1 MPGRLGFGGK
11 RELVARALDWSG
23 TAGILSRYP
32 ARDSLL
38 VLNYHRIG
46 NADDDLYDPG
56 VFSAT
61 ADALND
67 QVEYLKRRVS
77 LITLE
82 EALAFIGGA
91 KEKTRRCRVLL
102 TFDDG
107 YLDNFQLAFPI

>member
-1 MPGRLGFGGK
+1 MFGRK
-11 RELVARALDWSG
+11 RELLAEGLFWSG
-23 TAGILSRYP
+23 GKFLLERLR

-46 NADDDLYDPG
+46 DAHQDPFDPG

-61 ADALND
+61 GAQLSEQIA
-67 QVEYLKRRVS
+67 YLKRHVS

-82 EALAFIGGA
+82 EGLAFANGSCRDHA
-91 KEKTRRCRVLL
+91 RCCRVLL

-107 YLDNFQLAFPI
+107 